1 MSRNEAARPLQVL
14 YIHPVGPFGG
24 ASRSLF
30 ELTRSFPDR
39 AVEVRLLVPRGA
51 VADFFEQRGC
61 KVLRVAGLSR
71 FDHTRFGHYRGL
83 RWLIVLRE
91 IFLLPGTL
99 FGLWRAR
106 RRWRD
111 VDLIH
116 LNEVA
121 GIAAGLL
128 AKALFGKP
136 LVVHVRSVQET
147 QRGRWRRRL
156 LERLLVRHADA
167 VLAID
172 ETVRASLPASVPAV
186 VVHNGFTVE
195 APDTP
200 VPAIERLRRGLH
212 ADSLRVGM
220 VGTLLALKGVFDF
233 LEAARI
239 VLQHDANVDF
249 VLVGSNTRR
258 LGPVSA
264 RLLRWLGF
272 AQDME
277 ADVAR
282 FVAVHGLGERVHRME
297 HVDDV
302 AAVYQALDVVCFPS
316 HLDAI
321 GRPVIEAAWLSLPSI
336 AAVSEPRPD
345 TFVPG
350 ETGIRVPT
358 RDPQALAQ
366 AIQRLAANRQEVK
379 RMGAAARKLAE
390 RNFDSRRNAAAVLEI
405 YRRIRG

>member
-1 MSRNEAARPLQVL
+1 MAVHVL
-14 YIHPVGPFGG
+14 YIHPVGAFGG

-30 ELTRSFPDR
+30 ELMRSFPDGT
-39 AVEVRLLVPRGA
+39 VEPRLLVPRGA

-71 FDHTRFGHYRGL
+71 FDHTRFGHYRSL

-91 IFLLPGTL
+91 IFFLPATL

-106 RRWRD
+106 RRWAD
-111 VDLIH
+111 IDLIH

-121 GIAAGLL
+121 GIVAGLW

-147 QRGRWRRRL
+147 QRGRWRGRFL
-156 LERLLVRHADA
+156 ARLLVRHADA

-172 ETVRASLPASVPAV
+172 EAVRASLPPGVPAV
-186 VVHNGFTVE
+186 VVHNSFTVE
-195 APDTP
+195 ALAAAVP
-200 VPAIERLRRGLH
+200 VIDRLRRGLH

-239 VLQHDANVDF
+239 VLRKGANVDF

-264 RLLRWLGF
+264 RVLGWLGF

-282 FVAVHGLGERVHRME
+282 FVATHGLGGRVHRVE
-297 HVDDV
+297 HVTDV
-302 AAVYQALDVVCFPS
+302 AAIYQALDVVCFPS

-336 AAVSEPRPD
+336 AAVSEPRSD

-350 ETGIRVPT
+350 QTGIQVPA

-366 AIQRLAANRQEVK
+366 AILRLAAERQEVK
-379 RMGAAARKLAE
+379 RMGAAAHELAE
-390 RNFDSRRNAAAVLEI
+390 RNFDSRKNAAAVLEI
-405 YRRIRG
+405 YRGMRR